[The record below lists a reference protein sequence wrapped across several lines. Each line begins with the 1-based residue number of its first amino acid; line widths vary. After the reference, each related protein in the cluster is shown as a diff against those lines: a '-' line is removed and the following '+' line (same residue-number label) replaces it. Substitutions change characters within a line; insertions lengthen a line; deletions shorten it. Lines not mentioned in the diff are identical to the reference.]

1 MFFHVFP
8 SYFHHNP
15 MISCYLHDFSA
26 SPSPSASPAAQVSVS
41 HGIEETTGRTVKS
54 AMPLASFA
62 QMLAAEA
69 TELPDR
75 TQDDQWSEGAIH
87 PPKVFLVAVIPMVL
101 QLCTR
106 FIQTCLHQ
114 RVLIWIKNNPVVG
127 R

>member
-1 MFFHVFP
+1 
-8 SYFHHNP
+8 

-69 TELPDR
+69 TELSD
-75 TQDDQWSEGAIH
+75 TG
-87 PPKVFLVAVIPMVL
+87 
-101 QLCTR
+101 
-106 FIQTCLHQ
+106 
-114 RVLIWIKNNPVVG
+114 
-127 R
+127 